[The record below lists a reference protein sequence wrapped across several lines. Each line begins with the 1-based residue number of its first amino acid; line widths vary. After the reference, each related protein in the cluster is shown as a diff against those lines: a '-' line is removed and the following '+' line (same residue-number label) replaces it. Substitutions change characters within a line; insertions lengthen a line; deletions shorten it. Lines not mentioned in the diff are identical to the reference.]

1 MVLRIGVVSMM
12 RENKSLYV
20 IMVALILI
28 IMGLGFYICYDKGI
42 VFGKS
47 PSKPADE
54 TDKPKEDTTV
64 SLDINGPFVKDLYM
78 KVESHYRIFNNVVV
92 AKEIDLKAKDIDYAI
107 KFQMA
112 YELLLASDIVS
123 FDCNKYDARKYF
135 DQGEPLDSV
144 SCGGFYNLVTN
155 RFQDGNTMTVYEQ
168 VLKEDSIR
176 NRVEQF

>member
-1 MVLRIGVVSMM
+1 MVK
-12 RENKSLYV
+12 ENKGLYV
-20 IMVALILI
+20 MIVVLILI
-28 IMGLGFYICYDKGI
+28 IAGFGVYICYDKGI
-42 VFGKS
+42 IFKKG
-47 PSKPADE
+47 PSRPTDE
-54 TDKPKEDTTV
+54 IDNQKEDTTV
-64 SLDINGPFVKDLYM
+64 SLDINSPFVKDLYM
-78 KVESHYRIFNNVVV
+78 KVESHQRGFNNAIV
-92 AKEIDLKAKDIDYAI
+92 AKEIDYAI